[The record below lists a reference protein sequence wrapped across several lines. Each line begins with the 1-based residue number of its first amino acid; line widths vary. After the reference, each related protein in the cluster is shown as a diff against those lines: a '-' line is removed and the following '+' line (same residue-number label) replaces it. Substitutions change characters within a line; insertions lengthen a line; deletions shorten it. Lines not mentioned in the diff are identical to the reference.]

1 MMPRV
6 LAVMAIADLIN
17 CRVTALKISTATTV
31 TSLSGATTGRLYR
44 QQSNMRVIVI
54 ACDDEPCQV

>member
-31 TSLSGATTGRLYR
+31 TSLSGVYNRQVVQATVKYASD
-44 QQSNMRVIVI
+44 SNSMR
-54 ACDDEPCQV
+54 